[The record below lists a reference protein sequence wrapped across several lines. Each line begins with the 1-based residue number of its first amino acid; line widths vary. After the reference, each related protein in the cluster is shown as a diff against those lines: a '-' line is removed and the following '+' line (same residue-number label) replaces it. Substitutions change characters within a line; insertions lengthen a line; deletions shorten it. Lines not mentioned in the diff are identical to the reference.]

1 MRALTISAAFAVF
14 AVSVQGCGESS
25 RNPHRGVEVTYSAD
39 LTADQ
44 RKVYAAD
51 VAAVVSAWQADHQ
64 VRLAPITIE
73 VTTDLAQCQSKL
85 ANGCALLEERRVLV
99 YAQDRLWQLYHELCH
114 VGLQLEDHSDPRWS
128 TWDLR
133 GAEVL
138 R

>member
-1 MRALTISAAFAVF
+1 MRALTISAAFALF
-14 AVSVQGCGESS
+14 AVSVQGCGDSS

-51 VAAVVSAWQADHQ
+51 VAAVVSAWQADQ
-64 VRLAPITIE
+64 KVRLAPITIE
-73 VTTDLAQCQSKL
+73 VTKDPSRCQSTF
-85 ANGCALLEERRVLV
+85 ANGCALLAERRAVV

-114 VGLQLEDHSDPRWS
+114 VGLQLADHSDPRWS

-133 GAEVL
+133 GSEVL